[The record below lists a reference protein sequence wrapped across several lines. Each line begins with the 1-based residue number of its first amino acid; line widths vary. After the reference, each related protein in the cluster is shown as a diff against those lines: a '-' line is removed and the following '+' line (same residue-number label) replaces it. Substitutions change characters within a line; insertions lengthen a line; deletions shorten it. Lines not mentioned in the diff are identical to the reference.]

1 MWSFCVSL
9 IRRSINSSLFATI
22 HLKRTIVIF
31 FESYFKLC
39 LRLFYKRCV
48 FLLVCFFFAFHYC
61 AHCMCFCT
69 ISTSVWMY
77 NDCKNKLYA
86 SEKLRLQAV
95 FTSENREHQSWR
107 PSVSLEAFK
116 CLSWSAIFID
126 LPSSSESVAA
136 PVRDEFAPM
145 IFKSIFSLCRFLL
158 VLFCCFFYSLSMCFF
173 PKAWLMFSMTVA
185 LKQRIVW
192 SWVFHQLFT
201 FCLKKRTYIEF

>member
-39 LRLFYKRCV
+39 LRLFFYKRCV
-48 FLLVCFFFAFHYC
+48 FLLFCSFYLHFTIVLFACF
-61 AHCMCFCT
+61 FCT
-69 ISTSVWMY
+69 IFTSVWMY
-77 NDCKNKLYA
+77 NDCKNKLHA

-116 CLSWSAIFID
+116 CLV
-126 LPSSSESVAA
+126 EVQ
-136 PVRDEFAPM
+136 
-145 IFKSIFSLCRFLL
+145 FLST
-158 VLFCCFFYSLSMCFF
+158 YHHR
-173 PKAWLMFSMTVA
+173 
-185 LKQRIVW
+185 LKV
-192 SWVFHQLFT
+192 
-201 FCLKKRTYIEF
+201 